1 MRDPGRTS
9 SLRRLLPALA
19 AVAMLGGPTTALAA
33 APAPDAPSP
42 EVPPANVGA
51 SGGGLSPDPAP
62 AAARPAAHH
71 VQVSPR
77 RVQTTPAPA
86 RVVTVQRAAP
96 ETRDVTAA
104 RVVPTKPVAPARTA
118 TKPKPRHH
126 VHAAPPKHRAAVRL
140 TDVMPLT
147 VDLHPNL
154 GAVAAPLL
162 DQSALVLAAIALLAA
177 VAAAGSG
184 AALVLTARELL

>member
-1 MRDPGRTS
+1 MSD
-9 SLRRLLPALA
+9 LRRMSSFREWLPPLV
-19 AVAMLGGPTTALAA
+19 AVLVLIGPTTALAA
-33 APAPDAPSP
+33 APAPDAPAP
-42 EVPPANVGA
+42 EAPQAQTGG

-62 AAARPAAHH
+62 RAAPPAVHKVH
-71 VQVSPR
+71 VTPR
-77 RVQTTPAPA
+77 HVQTTPT

-96 ETRDVTAA
+96 ETQDATNA
-104 RVVPTKPVAPARTA
+104 RVVPTKPVTPVRTA
-118 TKPKPRHH
+118 TKPRLRHH
-126 VHAAPPKHRAAVRL
+126 AHVLPPKHRAAVRL
-140 TDVMPLT
+140 TDVTPLA

-162 DQSALVLAAIALLAA
+162 DHSTLVLAAIALLAA